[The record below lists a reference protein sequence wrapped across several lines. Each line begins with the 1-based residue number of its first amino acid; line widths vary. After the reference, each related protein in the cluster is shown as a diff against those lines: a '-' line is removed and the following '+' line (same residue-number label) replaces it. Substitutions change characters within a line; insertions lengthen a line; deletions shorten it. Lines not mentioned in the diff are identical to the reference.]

1 MRKFLLCF
9 LVILAMFCLYN
20 HSQKPLFTGVD
31 GVYTFYLG
39 SATSNAK
46 IVTVD
51 AGEAEKTKNSLK
63 DVEGESVAFS
73 SESGYE
79 IDIIKRYKA
88 VEVKRES
95 VNFTTNV
102 YYYSDNIPYFVLV
115 GGKKVNLHVSY
126 SKDITSV
133 GIPFIFGS
141 Y

>member
-39 SATSNAK
+39 SKSSNAQ

-51 AGEAEKTKNSLK
+51 ASKAEKTKNLLK

-73 SESGYE
+73 SDFGYE
-79 IDIIKRYKA
+79 TEVIKRYNA
-88 VEVKRES
+88 VEVKREI

-102 YYYSDNIPYFVLV
+102 YYYSYNIPYFVLV
-115 GGKKVNLHVSY
+115 GGKKVNLHVAY